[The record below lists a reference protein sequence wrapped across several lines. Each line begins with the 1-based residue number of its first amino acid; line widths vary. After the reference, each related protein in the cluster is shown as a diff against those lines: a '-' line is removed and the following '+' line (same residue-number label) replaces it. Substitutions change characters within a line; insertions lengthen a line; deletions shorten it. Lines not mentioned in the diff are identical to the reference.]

1 MASMSLRE
9 KVAQL
14 SGVWVGVAATGADVA
29 PQQHELAALPAP
41 WEDLVA
47 AGIGQLTRPFGSAPV
62 DPVAGAQALA
72 ETQRTIMAA
81 SRWAIPALVHEECLT
96 GLAAWRASV
105 YPSPLCWGASF
116 DPALVE
122 QMGAQIGA
130 TMRRLGIH
138 QGLAPVLDVTRDLRW
153 GRVEETIGEDPF
165 LVGTIGSAYV
175 AGVQSAGVV
184 ATLKHFVGLLRL
196 ARRAAT
202 WPRCR
207 SARAS
212 SPTCCCRR
220 SRWRCVPGPR
230 SVMNSYN
237 DLDGVPVGGRP
248 PLLTELL
255 RDGSASPARWSPT
268 TSRSPSCRPCT
279 AWPSGPR
286 PPGSRCRGDRRGT
299 APVECYGEPLL
310 DAVEAGEVEVRW
322 WTAPWRGCC
331 GRSASS
337 GCWTRTGPRTPG
349 ASDAATSDRGPRPG
363 RAP

>member
-81 SRWAIPALVHEECLT
+81 NRWAIPALVHEECLT

-138 QGLAPVLDVTRDLRW
+138 QGLAPVLDVT
-153 GRVEETIGEDPF
+153 
-165 LVGTIGSAYV
+165 
-175 AGVQSAGVV
+175 GVQSAGVV
-184 ATLKHFVGLLRL
+184 ATLKHFVGYSASKGGRNL
-196 ARRAAT
+196 A
-202 WPRCR
+202 PV
-207 SARAS
+207 S
-212 SPTCCCRR
+212 
-220 SRWRCVPGPR
+220 VGPR
-230 SVMNSYN
+230 EVADVLLPPFEMALRAGAGSVMNAYN
-237 DLDGVPVGGRP
+237 DLDGVPVAADP
-248 PLLTELL
+248 HVLTDLL
-255 RDGSASPARWSPT
+255 RTGLGFEGPVVADYFSGAFLQTRHGVAERAEDAARLALTAGIDVELPSMSAYAQ
-268 TSRSPSCRPCT
+268 
-279 AWPSGPR
+279 
-286 PPGSRCRGDRRGT
+286 
-299 APVECYGEPLL
+299 PLL
-310 DAVEAGEVEVRW
+310 DAVEAGEVEVSLVDR
-322 WTAPWRGCC
+322 ALERVLRQKHDLGLLDP
-331 GRSASS
+331 
-337 GCWTRTGPRTPG
+337 
-349 ASDAATSDRGPRPG
+349 DADLTEQTFTVGGGYRYVVRQGEDPEAE
-363 RAP
+363 